1 MAKRGKILRD
11 PTNGP
16 GLVVVD
22 GQQYTFALEGIW
34 KSASLPQ
41 PGVVVD
47 VEFGADGAVSAVIA
61 VAESQ
66 LAKEQAEQALSA
78 AKERGAALA
87 STAVAQFGL
96 PTLIAAG
103 LVIIGWFFLAT
114 VSVNTGFAGK
124 IEFTFWHVLTL
135 LNSSNLM
142 DAMQSAQGKG
152 SAGLYG
158 FLAIIALA
166 GPFVGVVWKDKRAA
180 LGGTLPILFM
190 LLVAILAG
198 HSMSSAT
205 SGMPAQFAAE
215 MKKEIAKQVSIGM
228 GAYLSL
234 LASAYLGLV
243 SVKKFLVAKAAS

>member
-16 GLVVVD
+16 GLVVVE

-47 VEFGADGAVSAVIA
+47 VDFAADGSVIA
-61 VAESQ
+61 VTAVPESQ

-78 AKERGAALA
+78 AKEKGAAIA

-103 LVIIGWFFLAT
+103 LVIVGWFFMAT
-114 VSVNTGFAGK
+114 VSLNAGFAGK
-124 IEFTFWHVLTL
+124 FEFTFWHVLTL

-152 SAGLYG
+152 SAGFYG
-158 FLAIIALA
+158 FLAIAALA
-166 GPFVGVVWKDKRAA
+166 GPFISAFWKDKRAL
-180 LGGTLPILFM
+180 LGGLLPVLFM
-190 LLVAILAG
+190 LLVAILVK
-198 HSMSSAT
+198 HSLSSAT
-205 SGMPAQFAAE
+205 ADMPAEFAKE
-215 MKKEIAKQVSIGM
+215 MSKQISKQISIGM

-234 LASAYLGLV
+234 LSSLYLGFV
-243 SVKKFLVAKAAS
+243 SVKKFLAAKASS